1 MHMIV
6 SRALKAT
13 ELSVLNFASSAVFA
27 LLKRNFVIDCQTL
40 VAGFSGSLDIHENI
54 VFFFALLFVSWFKV
68 YLSSNVSCC
77 DA

>member
-27 LLKRNFVIDCQTL
+27 LLKRNFVIDCQSL
-40 VAGFSGSLDIHENI
+40 VAEFCGSLDIHENI
-54 VFFFALLFVSWFKV
+54 VFFAMLLAGSKFIRVLIKV
-68 YLSSNVSCC
+68 VVMHN
-77 DA
+77 

>member
-40 VAGFSGSLDIHENI
+40 VAEFSGSLDIHENI
-54 VFFFALLFVSWFKV
+54 VFFFNVISWFKV